1 MCLLYILR
9 VEDHDTKGKSARYLI
24 SKNNFNKGTL
34 EVIFYILC
42 HTDSI

>member
-9 VEDHDTKGKSARYLI
+9 VEDHDINGKSGSYLI

-34 EVIFYILC
+34 EAIFYILC
-42 HTDSI
+42 NSHGI